1 MTTDI
6 LTAHNT
12 CCDGPDCC
20 PDCGCPECGCGTGCC

>member
-6 LTAHNT
+6 TTAHGA

-20 PDCGCPECGCGTGCC
+20 PECGCPECGCGTGCC

>member
-1 MTTDI
+1 MTDI
-6 LTAHNT
+6 TKAHAV